1 MREILKWLVQYREEP
16 FDIEWLSIFHIV
28 YLLLAVS
35 IPLVIAWRLV
45 KGENKKTEKYLRA
58 LSITMLVLYI
68 GDFFA
73 HPLMRDDYGMN
84 VDKLPFHICTLM
96 CIVVAFTQFNA
107 KFERFR
113 EPVAFLSV
121 VAPLMYICYPGTAI
135 GTESPFSYEIL
146 QTFAYHGTLYAWG
159 VTNIATG
166 RVKPNIR
173 NWYKSLIGICMIA
186 VWAGLGNMV
195 YNGDGQHYDWFFLTG
210 STFPFVP
217 KFLMPFAV
225 IAAVFGMVMIIY
237 GIYYLVKHII
247 ENRAAAKAAE
257 EETVE
262 EKENVTV

>member
-1 MREILKWLVQYREEP
+1 MREVLKWLVQYREEP
-16 FDIEWLSIFHIV
+16 FDIEWMSIFHIV

-35 IPLVIAWRLV
+35 IPLVISWRLV
-45 KGENKKTEKYLRA
+45 KGGNKKTEKYLRI
-58 LSITMLVLYI
+58 LSIVTLLLYI

-73 HPLMRDDYGMN
+73 HPLMRADYGMN

-96 CIVVAFTQFNA
+96 CIVVAFVQFNT

-121 VAPLMYICYPGTAI
+121 VAPLMYLCYPGTAI

-146 QTFAYHGTLYAWG
+146 QTFAYHGALYAWG

-166 RVKPNIR
+166 RITPNIKHC
-173 NWYKSLIGICMIA
+173 YKALIGICMIA
-186 VWAGLGNMV
+186 VWAGLGNIV

-217 KFLMPFAV
+217 KVLMPFAV

-237 GIYYLVKHII
+237 GIYYWVKHII
-247 ENRAAAKAAE
+247 ETKAAKAQ
-257 EETVE
+257 EETAE
-262 EKENVTV
+262 EKESVTV